1 MGEAWWGA
9 DVAGRAREWWSR
21 ARQAQGHERQTLAM
35 IGKSA
40 VAATIAWYVANDV
53 LATEAPAFAPF
64 AAILVMQLTVYRSAL
79 NSLRFVAAVCVGV
92 AIQAAIGF
100 LAGPNVGAFATI
112 AVIALAIGRWPRLVP
127 QGSQVATAAFF
138 AFSLFV
144 TARGTTERLTTLG
157 MIILLVL
164 IGCGI
169 GLAVNLLVW
178 PPPLRFRGGEYGV
191 RTFAC
196 ALYDLMAEIADTL
209 HDAAHDGLTAE
220 RTRAWR
226 RRADQLWPVMRQAQ
240 AAVQAARESQYYNPR
255 RLWMRRGRW
264 TSFTDLDQLIEALA
278 RIADQIGSL
287 TRSLDRA
294 SDDAPEPARR
304 DFLRQYADL
313 MACLSRQAEI
323 LGNLDDDRL
332 ADLSGR
338 LVTEAEDAEHRSG
351 RLAEDAANG
360 DLPLSDPT
368 RPYGV
373 LLIEATR
380 LTEEFRHTADVLQA
394 ASGQSRTASGDT
406 VDSG

>member
-1 MGEAWWGA
+1 MGGEWWGA
-9 DVAGRAREWWSR
+9 DVVRRARDWWSR
-21 ARQAQGHERQTLAM
+21 ARQAEGHERQTLAM

-40 VAATIAWYVANDV
+40 LAATAAWYVASDV

-64 AAILVMQLTVYRSAL
+64 SAILVMQMTVYRSAL
-79 NSLRFVAAVCVGV
+79 NSLRFVAAVCAGV
-92 AIQAAIGF
+92 AIEVATGF
-100 LAGPNVGAFATI
+100 LVGPNVGAFATL
-112 AVIALAIGRWPRLVP
+112 AVISLAIGRWPRLVP

-144 TARGTTERLTTLG
+144 TAHGTTERLINLG

-169 GLAVNLLVW
+169 GLVVNLLVW
-178 PPPLRFRGGEYGV
+178 PPPLRYRGGEYGV

-196 ALYDLMAEIADTL
+196 ALYDLMAEIAETL
-209 HDAAHDGLTAE
+209 RDAADHGLDGEDTA
-220 RTRAWR
+220 AWR
-226 RRADQLWPVMRQAQ
+226 RRANQLWPVMRQAQ
-240 AAVQAARESQYYNPR
+240 AAVQTARESQYYNPR
-255 RLWMRRGRW
+255 RLWIRHGHW
-264 TSFTDLDQLIEALA
+264 TSFADHEQLIEALA

-294 SDDAPEPARR
+294 TDDAAEPARR

-313 MACLSRQAEI
+313 MTCLSQQAEI

-332 ADLSGR
+332 VDLSDQ
-338 LVTEAEDAEHRSG
+338 LVRAAEDAEHRSG
-351 RLAEDAANG
+351 RLAAEAANG
-360 DLPLSDPT
+360 DIPLSDPA
-368 RPYGV
+368 RPYGL

-394 ASGQSRTASGDT
+394 AAGQARAAS
-406 VDSG
+406 SEPS